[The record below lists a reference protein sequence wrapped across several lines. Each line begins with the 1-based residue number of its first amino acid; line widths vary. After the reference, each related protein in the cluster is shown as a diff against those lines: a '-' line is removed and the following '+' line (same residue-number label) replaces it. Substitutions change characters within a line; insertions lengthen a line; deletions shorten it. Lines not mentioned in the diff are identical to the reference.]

1 MTTDD
6 TKCMYLPQSSNPTPG
21 RTSQKTLTRVH
32 KRTDVRILTTELSV
46 SLERQG
52 KPGAH
57 AYYGSLPNTI
67 QQAVNKPGLH
77 IGTWLD
83 SKIIVLSRKIFRKQD
98 KI

>member
-57 AYYGSLPNTI
+57 PYYGSLPNTI

>member
-52 KPGAH
+52 KSGAH
-57 AYYGSLPNTI
+57 PYYGSLPNTI

-77 IGTWLD
+77 IGT
-83 SKIIVLSRKIFRKQD
+83 
-98 KI
+98 

>member
-1 MTTDD
+1 MTLSA
-6 TKCMYLPQSSNPTPG
+6 CISHNPATTPG
-21 RTSQKTLTRVH
+21 HTSQKTLTWVY

-46 SLERQG
+46 RSEKQG
-52 KPGAH
+52 KRGAH
-57 AYYGSLPNTI
+57 PYYGSLPNTI

-83 SKIIVLSRKIFRKQD
+83 SKTIELSRKIFRKQD

>member
-52 KPGAH
+52 KSGAH
-57 AYYGSLPNTI
+57 PYYGYMPNTI

>member
-52 KPGAH
+52 KSGAH
-57 AYYGSLPNTI
+57 PYYGSLPNTI